1 MRYFAFTKETDGGPL
16 NLAVSKQINSKQYG
30 LTSLVN
36 YKPFSKSRDS
46 TQGNHWPHLHGVW
59 MKMNVVGFERNPVI
73 ETMSTNNA
81 FYRGDFSN
89 KELLC
94 QTIWQTWIM
103 KDSQPLEPC
112 SAQFVKALEGEKSRN
127 ADAMQIMLKLKQKI
141 NFNHPYFK
149 RTRSLVWSPENNDRL
164 LTRYRQFVGHT
175 VWFKITN
182 TKFPP
187 LYGSQKLL
195 LINEVLR
202 NLVFVSDQTC
212 PLNTLTW
219 NFFPAF
225 WIVNLF
231 FHTASLE
238 LSVNWK

>member
-1 MRYFAFTKETDGGPL
+1 MAWHLSSTTSPFPKAETAPREIIDLICMVFEWKWTWLGLKETL
-16 NLAVSKQINSKQYG
+16 LSKQWARTMPSTAAISRTKNFCVKPSDKRESWKIANPLSRAQHNSLKR
-30 LTSLVN
+30 L
-36 YKPFSKSRDS
+36 
-46 TQGNHWPHLHGVW
+46 
-59 MKMNVVGFERNPVI
+59 
-73 ETMSTNNA
+73 
-81 FYRGDFSN
+81 
-89 KELLC
+89 
-94 QTIWQTWIM
+94 
-103 KDSQPLEPC
+103 
-112 SAQFVKALEGEKSRN
+112 KAKSRN

-164 LTRYRQFVGHT
+164 FTRYRQFVGHT

>member
-1 MRYFAFTKETDGGPL
+1 MAWHLSSTTSPFPKAETAPREIIDLICMVFEWKWTWLGLKETL
-16 NLAVSKQINSKQYG
+16 LSKQWARTMPSTAAISRTKNFCVKPSDKRESWKIANPLSRAQHNSLKR
-30 LTSLVN
+30 L
-36 YKPFSKSRDS
+36 
-46 TQGNHWPHLHGVW
+46 
-59 MKMNVVGFERNPVI
+59 
-73 ETMSTNNA
+73 
-81 FYRGDFSN
+81 
-89 KELLC
+89 
-94 QTIWQTWIM
+94 
-103 KDSQPLEPC
+103 
-112 SAQFVKALEGEKSRN
+112 KAKSRN

-182 TKFPP
+182 TKFTP

>member
-1 MRYFAFTKETDGGPL
+1 MAWHLSSTTSPFPKAETAPREIIDLICMVFEWIWTWLGLKETL
-16 NLAVSKQINSKQYG
+16 LSKQWARTMPSTAAISRTKNFCVKPSDKRESWKIANPLSRAQHNSLKR
-30 LTSLVN
+30 L
-36 YKPFSKSRDS
+36 
-46 TQGNHWPHLHGVW
+46 
-59 MKMNVVGFERNPVI
+59 
-73 ETMSTNNA
+73 
-81 FYRGDFSN
+81 
-89 KELLC
+89 
-94 QTIWQTWIM
+94 
-103 KDSQPLEPC
+103 
-112 SAQFVKALEGEKSRN
+112 KAKSRN

>member
-1 MRYFAFTKETDGGPL
+1 MAWHLSSTTSPFPKAETAPREIIDLICMVFEWKWTWLGLKETL
-16 NLAVSKQINSKQYG
+16 LSKQWARTMPSTAAISRTKNFCVKPSDKRESWKIANPLSRAQHNSLKR
-30 LTSLVN
+30 L
-36 YKPFSKSRDS
+36 
-46 TQGNHWPHLHGVW
+46 
-59 MKMNVVGFERNPVI
+59 
-73 ETMSTNNA
+73 
-81 FYRGDFSN
+81 
-89 KELLC
+89 
-94 QTIWQTWIM
+94 
-103 KDSQPLEPC
+103 
-112 SAQFVKALEGEKSRN
+112 KAKSRN

>member
-1 MRYFAFTKETDGGPL
+1 MPSTAAISRTKNFCVKPSDKRESWKIASPL
-16 NLAVSKQINSKQYG
+16 SRAQHNSLKR
-30 LTSLVN
+30 L
-36 YKPFSKSRDS
+36 
-46 TQGNHWPHLHGVW
+46 
-59 MKMNVVGFERNPVI
+59 
-73 ETMSTNNA
+73 
-81 FYRGDFSN
+81 
-89 KELLC
+89 
-94 QTIWQTWIM
+94 
-103 KDSQPLEPC
+103 
-112 SAQFVKALEGEKSRN
+112 KAKSRN

-202 NLVFVSDQTC
+202 NFVFVSDQNC
-212 PLNTLTW
+212 SLNTLTW

>member
-1 MRYFAFTKETDGGPL
+1 MAWHLSSTTSPFPKAETAPREIIDLICMVFEWKWTWLGLKETL
-16 NLAVSKQINSKQYG
+16 LSKQWARTMPSTAAISRTKNFCVKPSDKRESWKIANPLSRAQHNSLKR
-30 LTSLVN
+30 L
-36 YKPFSKSRDS
+36 
-46 TQGNHWPHLHGVW
+46 
-59 MKMNVVGFERNPVI
+59 
-73 ETMSTNNA
+73 
-81 FYRGDFSN
+81 
-89 KELLC
+89 
-94 QTIWQTWIM
+94 
-103 KDSQPLEPC
+103 
-112 SAQFVKALEGEKSRN
+112 KAKSRN
-127 ADAMQIMLKLKQKI
+127 ADAMKIMLKLKQKI

-149 RTRSLVWSPENNDRL
+149 RTRRLVWSPENNDRL

-212 PLNTLTW
+212 SLNTLTW

>member
-1 MRYFAFTKETDGGPL
+1 MAWHLSSTTSPFPKAETAPREIIDLICMVFEWKWTWLGLKETL
-16 NLAVSKQINSKQYG
+16 LSKQWARTMPSTAAISRTKNFCVKPSDKSESWKIANPLSRAQHNSLKR
-30 LTSLVN
+30 L
-36 YKPFSKSRDS
+36 
-46 TQGNHWPHLHGVW
+46 
-59 MKMNVVGFERNPVI
+59 
-73 ETMSTNNA
+73 
-81 FYRGDFSN
+81 
-89 KELLC
+89 
-94 QTIWQTWIM
+94 
-103 KDSQPLEPC
+103 
-112 SAQFVKALEGEKSRN
+112 KAKSRN

-212 PLNTLTW
+212 PLNTLT
-219 NFFPAF
+219 
-225 WIVNLF
+225 
-231 FHTASLE
+231 
-238 LSVNWK
+238 

>member
-1 MRYFAFTKETDGGPL
+1 MAWHLSSTTSPFPKAETAPREIIDLICMVFEWKWTWLGLKETL
-16 NLAVSKQINSKQYG
+16 LSKQWARTMPSTAAISRTKNFCVKPSDKRESWKIANSLSRAQHN
-30 LTSLVN
+30 SL
-36 YKPFSKSRDS
+36 KR
-46 TQGNHWPHLHGVW
+46 L
-59 MKMNVVGFERNPVI
+59 
-73 ETMSTNNA
+73 
-81 FYRGDFSN
+81 
-89 KELLC
+89 
-94 QTIWQTWIM
+94 
-103 KDSQPLEPC
+103 
-112 SAQFVKALEGEKSRN
+112 KAKSRN

>member
-1 MRYFAFTKETDGGPL
+1 MAWHLSSTTSPFPKAETAPREIIDLICMVFEWKWTWLGLKETL
-16 NLAVSKQINSKQYG
+16 LSKQWARTMPSTAAISRTKNFCVKPSDKRESWKIANPLSRAQHNSLKR
-30 LTSLVN
+30 L
-36 YKPFSKSRDS
+36 
-46 TQGNHWPHLHGVW
+46 
-59 MKMNVVGFERNPVI
+59 
-73 ETMSTNNA
+73 
-81 FYRGDFSN
+81 
-89 KELLC
+89 
-94 QTIWQTWIM
+94 
-103 KDSQPLEPC
+103 
-112 SAQFVKALEGEKSRN
+112 KAKSRN
-127 ADAMQIMLKLKQKI
+127 ADAMQIILKLKQKI
-141 NFNHPYFK
+141 NVNHPYFK

>member
-1 MRYFAFTKETDGGPL
+1 MAWHLSSTTSPFPKAETAPREIIDLICMVFEWKWTWLGLKETL
-16 NLAVSKQINSKQYG
+16 LSKQWARTMPSTAAISRTKNFCVKPSDKRESWKIANPLSRAQHNSLKR
-30 LTSLVN
+30 L
-36 YKPFSKSRDS
+36 
-46 TQGNHWPHLHGVW
+46 
-59 MKMNVVGFERNPVI
+59 
-73 ETMSTNNA
+73 
-81 FYRGDFSN
+81 
-89 KELLC
+89 
-94 QTIWQTWIM
+94 
-103 KDSQPLEPC
+103 
-112 SAQFVKALEGEKSRN
+112 KAKSRN

-195 LINEVLR
+195 LINEVPR

>member
-1 MRYFAFTKETDGGPL
+1 MAWHLSSTTSPFPKAETAPREIIDLICMVFEWRWTWLGLKETL
-16 NLAVSKQINSKQYG
+16 LSKQWARTMPSTAAISRTKNFCVKPSDKRESWKIANPLSRAQHNSLKR
-30 LTSLVN
+30 L
-36 YKPFSKSRDS
+36 
-46 TQGNHWPHLHGVW
+46 
-59 MKMNVVGFERNPVI
+59 
-73 ETMSTNNA
+73 
-81 FYRGDFSN
+81 
-89 KELLC
+89 
-94 QTIWQTWIM
+94 
-103 KDSQPLEPC
+103 
-112 SAQFVKALEGEKSRN
+112 KAKSRN

>member
-1 MRYFAFTKETDGGPL
+1 MAWHLSSTTGPFPKAETAPREIIDLICMVFEWKWTWLGLKETL
-16 NLAVSKQINSKQYG
+16 LSKQWARTMPSTAAISRTKNFCVKPSDKRESWKIANPLSRAQHNSLKR
-30 LTSLVN
+30 L
-36 YKPFSKSRDS
+36 
-46 TQGNHWPHLHGVW
+46 
-59 MKMNVVGFERNPVI
+59 
-73 ETMSTNNA
+73 
-81 FYRGDFSN
+81 
-89 KELLC
+89 
-94 QTIWQTWIM
+94 
-103 KDSQPLEPC
+103 
-112 SAQFVKALEGEKSRN
+112 KAKSRN

>member
-1 MRYFAFTKETDGGPL
+1 MAWHLSSTTSPFPKAETAPREIIDLICMVFEWKWTWLGLKETL
-16 NLAVSKQINSKQYG
+16 LSKQWARTMPSTAAISRTKNFCVKPSDKRESWKIANPLSRAQHNSLKR
-30 LTSLVN
+30 L
-36 YKPFSKSRDS
+36 
-46 TQGNHWPHLHGVW
+46 
-59 MKMNVVGFERNPVI
+59 
-73 ETMSTNNA
+73 
-81 FYRGDFSN
+81 
-89 KELLC
+89 
-94 QTIWQTWIM
+94 
-103 KDSQPLEPC
+103 
-112 SAQFVKALEGEKSRN
+112 KAKSRN

-212 PLNTLTW
+212 SLNTLTW

>member
-1 MRYFAFTKETDGGPL
+1 MAWHLSSTTSPFPKAETAPREIIDLICMVFEWKWTWLGLKETL
-16 NLAVSKQINSKQYG
+16 LSKQWARTMPSTAAISRTKNFCVKPSDKRESWKIANPLSRAQHNSLKR
-30 LTSLVN
+30 L
-36 YKPFSKSRDS
+36 
-46 TQGNHWPHLHGVW
+46 
-59 MKMNVVGFERNPVI
+59 
-73 ETMSTNNA
+73 
-81 FYRGDFSN
+81 
-89 KELLC
+89 
-94 QTIWQTWIM
+94 
-103 KDSQPLEPC
+103 
-112 SAQFVKALEGEKSRN
+112 KAKSRN
-127 ADAMQIMLKLKQKI
+127 ADAMKIMLKLKQKI
-141 NFNHPYFK
+141 NLNHPYFK

>member
-1 MRYFAFTKETDGGPL
+1 MAWHLSSTTSPFPKAETAPREIIDLICMVFEWKWTWLGLKETL
-16 NLAVSKQINSKQYG
+16 LSKQWARTMPSTAAISRTKNFCVKPSDKRESWKIANSLSRAQHN
-30 LTSLVN
+30 SL
-36 YKPFSKSRDS
+36 KR
-46 TQGNHWPHLHGVW
+46 L
-59 MKMNVVGFERNPVI
+59 
-73 ETMSTNNA
+73 
-81 FYRGDFSN
+81 
-89 KELLC
+89 
-94 QTIWQTWIM
+94 
-103 KDSQPLEPC
+103 
-112 SAQFVKALEGEKSRN
+112 KAKSRN
-127 ADAMQIMLKLKQKI
+127 ADAMKIMLKLKQKI

-212 PLNTLTW
+212 TLNTLTW

>member
-1 MRYFAFTKETDGGPL
+1 MAWHLSSTTSPFPKAETAPREIIDLICMVFEWKWTWLGLKETL
-16 NLAVSKQINSKQYG
+16 LSKQWA
-30 LTSLVN
+30 
-36 YKPFSKSRDS
+36 R
-46 TQGNHWPHLHGVW
+46 
-59 MKMNVVGFERNPVI
+59 
-73 ETMSTNNA
+73 TMSSTAAISRTKNFCVKPSDKRESWKIAN
-81 FYRGDFSN
+81 
-89 KELLC
+89 
-94 QTIWQTWIM
+94 
-103 KDSQPLEPC
+103 PL
-112 SAQFVKALEGEKSRN
+112 SRAQHNSLKRLKAKSRN